1 MYVPFSSLGYYI
13 GLVPLPGIYF
23 VWLMG
28 FLLVYCVLTQ
38 VVKRWYIRR
47 FGDWL

>member
-1 MYVPFSSLGYYI
+1 MYVPFSPLGHYS

-23 VWLMG
+23 VWFMG
-28 FLLVYCVLTQ
+28 FLLAYCVLMR